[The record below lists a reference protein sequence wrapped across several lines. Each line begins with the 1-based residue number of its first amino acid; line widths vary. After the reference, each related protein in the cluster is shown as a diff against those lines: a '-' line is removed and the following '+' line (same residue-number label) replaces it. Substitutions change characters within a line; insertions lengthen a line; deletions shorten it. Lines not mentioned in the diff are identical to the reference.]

1 MTTNL
6 HISHAEKDLV
16 WTEQDNTF
24 RIGSILLIQLNK
36 GQNMV
41 IYDQEDIEN
50 DPKFTFEITIENAI
64 LLARQILAFYDTKQQ
79 QTQ

>member
-36 GQNMV
+36 GHNMV

-64 LLARQILAFYDTKQQ
+64 LLARQILAFYDTKK
-79 QTQ
+79 

>member
-64 LLARQILAFYDTKQQ
+64 LLARQILAFYDTKK
-79 QTQ
+79 